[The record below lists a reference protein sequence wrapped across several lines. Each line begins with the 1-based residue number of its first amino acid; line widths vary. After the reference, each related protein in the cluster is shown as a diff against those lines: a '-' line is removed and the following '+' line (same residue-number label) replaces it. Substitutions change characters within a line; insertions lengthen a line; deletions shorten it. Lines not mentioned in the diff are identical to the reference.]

1 MVLCVF
7 LLLQLL
13 GATVF
18 YIHRHVKQGD
28 TQVASLVF
36 ESTAKP

>member
-1 MVLCVF
+1 MVLCAS
-7 LLLQLL
+7 LLLESL
-13 GATVF
+13 GATL